1 MRAYAIT
8 VLAAS
13 LLFGCA
19 SCSGSPDAATPAS
32 AGPAP
37 AAGSKA
43 LPPDVAAIVKA
54 RCEKCHSESDA
65 SGKLDL
71 TPGVAYASLVGS
83 PSLQLP
89 SRKIV
94 EPGDPDRSYLM
105 DKLLG
110 RHKDVGG
117 KGAVMPKKGG
127 PLEASQ
133 IETIRAWIKSL

>member
-1 MRAYAIT
+1 MILRI
-8 VLAAS
+8 
-13 LLFGCA
+13 F
-19 SCSGSPDAATPAS
+19 PTPAPEKPAV
-32 AGPAP
+32 AGTAP
-37 AAGSKA
+37 AAGSRP

-54 RCEKCHSESDA
+54 RCEKCHSEPDA
-65 SGKLDL
+65 AGKLDL
-71 TPGVAYASLVGS
+71 TPGVAYASLVGR
-83 PSLQLP
+83 PSLQVP

-110 RHKDVGG
+110 RHKDAGG
-117 KGAVMPKKGG
+117 KGAIMPKKGG